1 MRRRLP
7 PLRIGKELGDMEA
20 DKKPLPP
27 GITLRKDG
35 RYQARYTFNG
45 KRYTIYGKQLK
56 EVQRKLR
63 DAKYE
68 MDHGIFAKPDRV
80 TVDSWFKVW
89 KEEYAANSM
98 RENTLA
104 HVGSMYR
111 YHIKPEIGHMKMQD
125 VRTEH
130 IQMLLNKMKK
140 QGYSS
145 DFMKRVRNVVSQM
158 FKQAYRNDMIM
169 RNPVENAVTPS
180 GKEKKGHRVLTEQEQ
195 TLFLEYAK
203 ESGYELIFILGFSTG
218 MRIGEIQALQ
228 WKNIDFKRLEIS
240 IEGTLV
246 KVDGKEY
253 VKGPAKTKSSIR
265 TVPMLPDVALKL
277 KEHRKKQ
284 LEYRMM
290 LGAEWKQVKGLE
302 ELLFCTAVGRPLSRS
317 VLYNAIDRI
326 IELINHDERMRAK
339 AEGREP
345 AVFEHFS
352 SHTMRHTFATR
363 ALENGI
369 PPKVVQELLGHS
381 TIKTTMDIYTHVLPQ
396 TKNEEIKK
404 IAGLF

>member
-1 MRRRLP
+1 MADNKKQLP
-7 PLRIGKELGDMEA
+7 S
-20 DKKPLPP
+20 
-27 GITLRKDG
+27 GITRRKDG

-45 KRYTIYGKQLK
+45 KRYTIYDKDLK
-56 EVQRKLR
+56 EVQKKLR
-63 DAKYE
+63 DVRYE
-68 MDHGIFAKPDRV
+68 IDHGIFAKPDRV

-104 HVGSMYR
+104 HVDSMYK
-111 YHIKPEIGHMKMQD
+111 YHIKPEIGHMKVQD

-130 IQMLLNKMKK
+130 IQMMLNKMKK
-140 QGYSS
+140 QEYSS

-169 RNPVENAVTPS
+169 RNPVENAVTPT
-180 GKEKKGHRVLTEQEQ
+180 GREKKEHRVLTEQEQ
-195 TLFLEYAK
+195 TLFLRYAK
-203 ESGYELIFILGFSTG
+203 ESEYELIFVIGFSTG

-228 WKNIDFKRLEIS
+228 WKNIDFKNLEIS

-253 VKGPAKTKSSIR
+253 IKGPTKTKSSIR
-265 TVPMLPDVALKL
+265 TVPMLPDAAKRL
-277 KEHRKKQ
+277 KEHRKEQ
-284 LEYRMM
+284 LKYRMM
-290 LGAEWKQVKGLE
+290 LGSEWQQVRGLE
-302 ELLFCTAVGRPLSRS
+302 DLLFCTAVGRPLSRS
-317 VLYNAIDRI
+317 VLYNAIDHI
-326 IELINHDERMRAK
+326 IELINHDERMK
-339 AEGREP
+339 ARTECREP
-345 AVFEHFS
+345 VEFEHFS

-381 TIKTTMDIYTHVLPQ
+381 TIKTTMDIYTHVLPK
-396 TKNEEIKK
+396 TKNEEIQK
-404 IAGLF
+404 IANLF

>member
-1 MRRRLP
+1 MAEDR
-7 PLRIGKELGDMEA
+7 
-20 DKKPLPP
+20 KKQLPP
-27 GITLRKDG
+27 GISLRKDG

-45 KRYTIYGKQLK
+45 KRHSIYSKDLK
-56 EVQRKLR
+56 EIQKKLR

-68 MDHGIFAKPDRV
+68 MDHGIFAKPDKV

-104 HVGSMYR
+104 HVGSMYK

-140 QGYSS
+140 QEYSS
-145 DFMKRVRNVVSQM
+145 DFIKRVKNVVSQM

-169 RNPVENAVTPS
+169 RNPVENTVTPS
-180 GKEKKGHRVLTEQEQ
+180 GKAKREHRVLTEQEQ

-203 ESGYELIFILGFSTG
+203 ESEYELIFVLGFSTG

-228 WKNIDFKRLEIS
+228 WQNIDFKNLEVS

-253 VKGPAKTKSSIR
+253 IKGPTKTMSSIR
-265 TVPMLPDVALKL
+265 TVPLLPDVARKL
-277 KEHRKKQ
+277 KEHRKEQMK
-284 LEYRMM
+284 YRMI
-290 LGAEWKQVKGLE
+290 LGPEWKQVNGLE
-302 ELLFCTAVGRPLSRS
+302 DLLFCTAVGRPLSRS

-326 IELINHDERMRAK
+326 IELINHDERMKAK
-339 AEGREP
+339 AEGRDP
-345 AVFEHFS
+345 VVFEHFS

-381 TIKTTMDIYTHVLPQ
+381 TIKTTMDIYTHVLPKI
-396 TKNEEIKK
+396 KNEEIQK
-404 IAGLF
+404 IANLF